1 MLLSSVNRPLL
12 IYLRS
17 VKSRMSVRLRK
28 IVAYSLPEKRGEVL
42 LTRKL
47 DFEGHGPPLSVMK
60 SGKESIG
67 RAAFEL
73 ENEGRGLGRGAM
85 EQEEGAGGN
94 REKLG

>member
-60 SGKESIG
+60 SWAGERSH
-67 RAAFEL
+67 
-73 ENEGRGLGRGAM
+73 
-85 EQEEGAGGN
+85 GAGRRGWGQQ
-94 REKLG
+94 REVRLGERRDGLEL